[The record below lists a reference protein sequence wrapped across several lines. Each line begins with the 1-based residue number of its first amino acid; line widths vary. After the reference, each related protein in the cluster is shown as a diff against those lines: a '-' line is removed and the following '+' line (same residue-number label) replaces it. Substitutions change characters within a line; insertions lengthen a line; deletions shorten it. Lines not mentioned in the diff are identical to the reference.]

1 MSFQLVDIN
10 RYSFH
15 FAASIKK
22 CNKCKAKFHTSEGL
36 NMHLK
41 NSHMN

>member
-10 RYSFH
+10 RYSIYF
-15 FAASIKK
+15 SNSLKK
-22 CNKCKAKFHTSEGL
+22 CKKCKAKFHTSEGL
-36 NMHLK
+36 TTHLK

>member
-15 FAASIKK
+15 FLNSMKK
-22 CNKCKAKFHTSEGL
+22 CNLCNAKFHTSEGL
-36 NMHLK
+36 TMHLK